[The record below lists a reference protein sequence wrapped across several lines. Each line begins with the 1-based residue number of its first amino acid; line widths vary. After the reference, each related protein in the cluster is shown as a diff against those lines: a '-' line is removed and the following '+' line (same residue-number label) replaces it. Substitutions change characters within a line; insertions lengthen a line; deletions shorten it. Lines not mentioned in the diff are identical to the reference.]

1 MTDATL
7 SEVQQTLSDYADF
20 WNGDFSKVDA
30 IADEA
35 TIYDTILPGG
45 EVTGQDAIE
54 EYMRGLHAQNPDA
67 HITVDDTLIDDGI
80 AMYEWT
86 MTGTDQG
93 ELNGMSKTLIE
104 DGRVI
109 EDQIYHE

>member
-7 SEVQQTLSDYADF
+7 SEVQETLSDYADF
-20 WNGDFSKVDA
+20 WNGDFSKSDA

-35 TIYDTILPGG
+35 IIYDTILSGG

-54 EYMRGLHAQNPDA
+54 EYMRGLHAQNPNA
-67 HITVDDTLIDDGI
+67 HVTVGDTLIDDGI

-86 MTGTDQG
+86 MTGTGQG

-104 DGRVI
+104 DGRVV
-109 EDQIYHE
+109 EDRIYHE